1 MWTSNF
7 VKSCTVAVESIK
19 QQVAFFFRLFN
30 NSMKNKIDHRLCLR
44 SVAIE
49 LYYVMWNTWSDMVY
63 VLPACMFFLPCTR
76 YLQQQKNDRTRY
88 QNAREIHDNNQLYP
102 PQHIHHTRSCFVS
115 HSCVYV
121 SFANQ
126 QDVFRPTIWLVP
138 TCLFQLRPVMM
149 HAIRW

>member
-19 QQVAFFFRLFN
+19 QQVAFFFRFFN

-63 VLPACMFFLPCTR
+63 VLPACMFFLPRICSSRKMIEPGTRMHERYMTTINCTHHSTYITR
-76 YLQQQKNDRTRY
+76 VLVLFLIRVFMCPLQTSRMY
-88 QNAREIHDNNQLYP
+88 FVP
-102 PQHIHHTRSCFVS
+102 PFG
-115 HSCVYV
+115 
-121 SFANQ
+121 
-126 QDVFRPTIWLVP
+126 
-138 TCLFQLRPVMM
+138 LFLL
-149 HAIRW
+149 ASSN